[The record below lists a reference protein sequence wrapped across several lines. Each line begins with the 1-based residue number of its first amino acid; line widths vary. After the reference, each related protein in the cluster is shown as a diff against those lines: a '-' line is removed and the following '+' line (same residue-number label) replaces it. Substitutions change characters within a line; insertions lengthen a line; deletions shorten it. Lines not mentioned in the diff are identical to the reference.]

1 MSAVSH
7 SKIYSQNET
16 ANTNNVLSIR
26 QKDDHRQRQPAIFP
40 KLYKNSSRPDRKT
53 FSPHSATWI
62 LHGIYGSVIAGAGF
76 FRKIRTILLPLL
88 HNSSVSAVLAA
99 FGGSVFNLAIT
110 TILYPPNYSTLPVY
124 ISDSYNDLKFGYA
137 AAATMVGG
145 AFIVGIMMLLEVVLN
160 AGQVFVRGK
169 EMSSPHRVVP
179 IEQRDMNMVF
189 QDFALWPHMKARDNI
204 IYGLKVRK
212 TDKAQMQEKLHEVKT
227 LLHLDVQLRIE
238 MRTEMAQ
245 LFRQLKTT
253 VFHIT
258 HDPSEAFAMADRI
271 IVMNQGVIDQIATPA
286 ECYESPRTITV
297 AGLLGAGSCVH
308 GAVMEGP
315 AGADDAEVGSA
326 EQAADGSDRENRA
339 VVSMQNRK
347 LVCKSFQNVKKGQKM
362 LLKFRPEECIFVEKE
377 CKNAI
382 PVRVVMSSFEGGQ
395 YRVKVETDGGDTFFL
410 LHPTFLKEQQTGYA
424 QILLERLYAYE
435 EISG

>member
-1 MSAVSH
+1 M
-7 SKIYSQNET
+7 ET
-16 ANTNNVLSIR
+16 ILELKDVKKNYGKKEILKGINLTVQEGEIISVLGPSGCGKSTLLNI
-26 QKDDHRQRQPAIFP
+26 
-40 KLYKNSSRPDRKT
+40 
-53 FSPHSATWI
+53 
-62 LHGIYGSVIAGAGF
+62 IAG
-76 FRKIRTILLPLL
+76 ILPL
-88 HNSSVSAVLAA
+88 N
-99 FGGSVFNLAIT
+99 
-110 TILYPPNYSTLPVY
+110 
-124 ISDSYNDLKFGYA
+124 
-137 AAATMVGG
+137 
-145 AFIVGIMMLLEVVLN
+145 E
-160 AGQVFVRGK
+160 GQVFVRGK
-169 EMSSPHRVVP
+169 EMSSPHKVVP

-212 TDKAQMQEKLHEVKT
+212 TDKAQMQEKLHEVET
-227 LLHLDVQLRIE
+227 LLHLEGLLDQYPAELSGGQQQRVAIARALITNPSIILLDEPLCNLDVQLRIE

-253 VFHIT
+253 VFHVT

-297 AGLLGAGSCVH
+297 AGLLGAGNCVH
-308 GAVMEGP
+308 DAVIEGL
-315 AGADDAEVGSA
+315 AEADNAETHT
-326 EQAADGSDRENRA
+326 
-339 VVSMQNRK
+339 VVSVQNRN

-395 YRVKVETDGGDTFFL
+395 YRVKVETDGGDTFCL

-424 QILLERLYAYE
+424 QILPERLYAYE

>member
-1 MSAVSH
+1 MELKDVKKNYGKKEILKGINLTVQEGEIIS
-7 SKIYSQNET
+7 
-16 ANTNNVLSIR
+16 VLGPSGCGKSTLLNI
-26 QKDDHRQRQPAIFP
+26 
-40 KLYKNSSRPDRKT
+40 
-53 FSPHSATWI
+53 
-62 LHGIYGSVIAGAGF
+62 IAG
-76 FRKIRTILLPLL
+76 ILPL
-88 HNSSVSAVLAA
+88 N
-99 FGGSVFNLAIT
+99 
-110 TILYPPNYSTLPVY
+110 
-124 ISDSYNDLKFGYA
+124 
-137 AAATMVGG
+137 
-145 AFIVGIMMLLEVVLN
+145 E
-160 AGQVFVRGK
+160 GQVFVRGK
-169 EMSSPHRVVP
+169 EMSSPHKVVP

-212 TDKAQMQEKLHEVKT
+212 TDKARMQEKLHEVET
-227 LLHLDVQLRIE
+227 LLHLEGLLDQYPAELSGGQQQRVAIARALITNPSIILLDEPLCNLDVQLRIE

-253 VFHIT
+253 VFHVT

-271 IVMNQGVIDQIATPA
+271 IVMNKGVIDQIATPA

-297 AGLLGAGSCVH
+297 AGLLGAGNCVH
-308 GAVMEGP
+308 GAVMEGLEE
-315 AGADDAEVGSA
+315 ADNAE
-326 EQAADGSDRENRA
+326 NHT

-347 LVCKSFQNVKKGQKM
+347 FVCKSFQNVKRGQKM

-395 YRVKVETDGGDTFFL
+395 YRVKVETDGGDTFCL

-424 QILLERLYAYE
+424 QILPERLYAYE